1 MITEIR
7 RAVATLANQINK
19 KIKNLSRA
27 FKKAWATIKGE
38 TIQSK
43 IAGVSFNDAQQVL
56 ERLTTV
62 EAGKVTVGLVREAD
76 NEFDANAIA
85 VTINVNK
92 NKLPHKIGYLPR
104 ELAAYMAKLIDKGLK
119 LTAAFKGVTGGTRL
133 SGRQV
138 EGYFWGAL
146 IEIKLI

>member
-1 MITEIR
+1 MNTTITEIR

-27 FKKAWATIKGE
+27 FKKAWAIIKGK

-43 IAGVSFNDAQQVL
+43 VAGVSFNGTQQVL
-56 ERLTTV
+56 ERLASINV
-62 EAGKVTVGLVREAD
+62 EEVEINLVREAQ

-85 VTINVNK
+85 VTVNVNK
-92 NKLPHKIGYLPR
+92 NKAPRKIGYLPSD
-104 ELAAYMAKLIDKGLK
+104 LAQYMAKLIDKGLK
-119 LTAAFKGVTGGTRL
+119 LTAAFKGVTGGM
-133 SGRQV
+133 
-138 EGYFWGAL
+138 EGCFRGAL